1 MDRARATA
9 SRTPASGLTSRP
21 DATRDPLEAGAIA
34 TTTVIERS
42 LATRVRGSKP
52 PRPTLVP
59 PDHRR
64 AEGPSTGSGG
74 SGSFFRACILLLLR
88 EQPGHGYDLLE
99 RLTSFGFDSGDSGWL
114 YRTLRAFEREELV
127 GSTWS
132 ISASGPPRRVYAL
145 TPRGAAQLDAWAD
158 SIRDG
163 HRAIERFLGRQ
174 AAHKSGGGNDSG

>member
-1 MDRARATA
+1 M
-9 SRTPASGLTSRP
+9 
-21 DATRDPLEAGAIA
+21 
-34 TTTVIERS
+34 
-42 LATRVRGSKP
+42 RGSKR

-99 RLTSFGFDSGDSGWL
+99 RLTIFGFEFRG
-114 YRTLRAFEREELV
+114 LRLALSDAARVRARGAGRVHMVDLRQR
-127 GSTWS
+127 
-132 ISASGPPRRVYAL
+132 SATPRVRAH
-145 TPRGAAQLDAWAD
+145 PRGAAQLDVWAD

-163 HRAIERFLGRQ
+163 HRAIERFLGRH
-174 AAHKSGGGNDSG
+174 AGHKAGGGNDSG